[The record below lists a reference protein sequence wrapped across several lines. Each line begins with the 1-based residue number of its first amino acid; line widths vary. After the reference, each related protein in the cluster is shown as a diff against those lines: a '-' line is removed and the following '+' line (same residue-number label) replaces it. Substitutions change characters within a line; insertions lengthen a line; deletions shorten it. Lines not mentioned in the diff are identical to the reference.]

1 MSSSDFWQLKAPTEH
16 VDFSTA
22 DKKTHWH
29 CIGCIGKW
37 EHGQE
42 AKTKLLVFG
51 QSQLGVIDLDHE
63 QRAFC
68 IYVGDLRPDQN
79 NRFQLMQSNVLASK
93 LDEHGL
99 PVTKDSVLK
108 VIRDLNDLADERFG
122 RDERVV
128 TLRASDPSRHSKWG
142 WHVPVCGNSALS
154 MEAVGQSVKAFVIDR
169 RETSVMHQDQ
179 VDFL

>member
-1 MSSSDFWQLKAPTEH
+1 
-16 VDFSTA
+16 
-22 DKKTHWH
+22 
-29 CIGCIGKW
+29 
-37 EHGQE
+37 
-42 AKTKLLVFG
+42 
-51 QSQLGVIDLDHE
+51 
-63 QRAFC
+63 
-68 IYVGDLRPDQN
+68 
-79 NRFQLMQSNVLASK
+79 MQSNVLASK